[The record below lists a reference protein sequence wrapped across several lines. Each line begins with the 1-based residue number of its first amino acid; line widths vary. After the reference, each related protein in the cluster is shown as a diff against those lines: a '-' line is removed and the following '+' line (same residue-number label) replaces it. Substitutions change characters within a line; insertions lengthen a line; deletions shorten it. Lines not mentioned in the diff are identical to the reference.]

1 MDLFRATCKEHNLKL
16 TPQRIVIYTE
26 LLKSKNHPSADTLFK
41 RVRKTFPDISFD
53 TVNRTLLSFSKIGL
67 ATIVEGHSRTRRYDK
82 NVDIHHHFKCLRCNS
97 IIDFYDKA
105 YDNLKIP
112 DELKKRFTVLNKR
125 VVLEGICHKCRKN
138 I

>member
-1 MDLFRATCKEHNLKL
+1 MDLFRAKCKEHNLKL

-26 LLKSKNHPSADTLFK
+26 LLKSKNHPSTDTLFK

-53 TVNRTLLSFSKIGL
+53 TVNRTLLTFSKIGL
-67 ATIVEGHSRTRRYDK
+67 ATIVDVRSGARRYDK
-82 NVDIHHHFKCLRCNS
+82 NINNHHHFKCLRCNT
-97 IIDFYDKA
+97 IIDFYDRA
-105 YDNLKIP
+105 YDNLRIP
-112 DELKKRFTVLNKR
+112 DDLKKRFTVLNKR